1 MLDIYYFPTP
11 NGRKIAILL
20 EELGLSYNLKIVHIG
35 QGEQFHPDFLRISP
49 NNRMPVLVDHAPKGG
64 GAPVSVF
71 ESGAIMMYL
80 AEKAGRF
87 WPQDVH
93 RKYDVAQWVFW
104 QMGNQGPKMG
114 EHGHFH
120 RADAENKHGDLSY
133 PLRRFDNEVDR
144 LYGVLN
150 LGLFEKEWLAAGE
163 YTIADM
169 ICYPWA
175 ALWKDRTSVDMAA
188 FPYVQ
193 RWLEK
198 LSQRPAMHKA
208 LEIGKDLYQ
217 GPDKLTPEEREK
229 YAKILANQR
238 AVPVPEAW
246 LTKKG

>member
-20 EELGLSYNLKIVHIG
+20 EELGVPYTIKMVHIG
-35 QGEQFHPDFLRISP
+35 QGEQLHPDFLRISP
-49 NNRMPVLVDHAPKGG
+49 NNRMPALVDHAPKGG
-64 GAPVSVF
+64 GKPVSVF
-71 ESGAIMMYL
+71 ESGAMMMYL
-80 AEKAGRF
+80 AEKEGRF
-87 WPQDVH
+87 WPQEVH
-93 RKYDVAQWVFW
+93 KKYDVAQWVLW

-120 RADAENKHGDLSY
+120 RADAEKKHGDLGY
-133 PLRRFDNEVDR
+133 PLKRFDNEVHR

-150 LGLFEKEWLAAGE
+150 IGLFEKDWLAAGE

-175 ALWKDRTSVDMAA
+175 ALHKDRGIDIAEFA
-188 FPYVQ
+188 NVQ

-198 LSQRPAMHKA
+198 LGERPAMKKA
-208 LEIGKDLYQ
+208 LEIGKDVYQ
-217 GPDKLTPEEREK
+217 GQEKLTPVEREK

-238 AVPVPEAW
+238 AVPIPEEW
-246 LTKKG
+246 RKKG